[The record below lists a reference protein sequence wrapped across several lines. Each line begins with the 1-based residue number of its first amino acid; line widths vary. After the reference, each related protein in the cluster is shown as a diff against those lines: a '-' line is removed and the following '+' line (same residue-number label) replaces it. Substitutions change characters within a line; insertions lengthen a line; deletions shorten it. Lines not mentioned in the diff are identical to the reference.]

1 MISRGALS
9 EVVEKDT
16 QLLLN
21 WDKNREKVLNIVS
34 VPYNSS
40 VVFLEIILKY
50 VLQKRKVLFIT
61 NEVDGNIG
69 LLEIIKT
76 CTNFRD
82 YTYFRK
88 KNHIK
93 NLNATLYITNHENA
107 LNLGME
113 FELVVY
119 DDVCSISSYRK
130 YEILDLLATY
140 YREETKI
147 ICRSIEP
154 VFRNSSAI
162 DMPVRDYKLPM
173 TEPRIITTRIDIN
186 KEIPYVIY
194 EYLNFSVICERK
206 VIIYVPDD
214 KRGENVYNY
223 LSIFRDSLHNNI
235 IIYNRTTKKNMVN
248 FLKNKRGI
256 LIMNYNDHINSYMKD
271 TDIMVYFS
279 DDKFYDYKKLVYM
292 CGKVGIRPGLNAGEV
307 IFLANEITRDMEIAR
322 DIIRNFNKSAW
333 ELGLLKI

>member
-1 MISRGALS
+1 MVSQGVLL

-21 WDKNREKVLNIVS
+21 WDRNKEKVLNIVS

-40 VVFLEIILKY
+40 ILFLELILKY

-61 NEVDGNIG
+61 NEVDENIG

-76 CTNFRD
+76 YTNYRD
-82 YTYFRK
+82 YTYVRK

-93 NLNATLYITNHENA
+93 NLNASLYVANHENA
-107 LNLGME
+107 LNLGVE
-113 FELVVY
+113 FELVIY
-119 DDVCSISSYRK
+119 DDVCSINSYRK

-140 YREETKI
+140 YKEKTKI

-154 VFRNSSAI
+154 VFQNSSAI

-223 LSIFRDSLHNNI
+223 LSRFRDSLHNNI
-235 IIYNRTTKKNMVN
+235 IIYNKTSKKAMVN

-256 LIMNYNDHINSYMKD
+256 LIMNYNDHINTDLKD

-292 CGKVGIRPGLNAGEV
+292 CGKVGIRPGSSTGEV
-307 IFLANEITRDMEIAR
+307 IFLANETTRDMEIAR

-333 ELGLLKI
+333 EMGLLKI